1 MKFKI
6 FYQQNRE
13 IQTIILEAADEQ
25 SLKIDQSLP
34 KNILKIKRIQKNL
47 DKQITFFKFDTQK
60 ELDFIN
66 ELHMLLGVKIQF
78 FEALKMISEISSNN
92 EVKNFC
98 QNLSKHISNGKNF
111 ESFFERNSY
120 FFSEISILFFKL
132 CDKSGNI
139 EQNINSLHTILTE
152 KMEQSKKIKDALM
165 YPIFLFSTMFL
176 ALIAILGF
184 VVPNF
189 KSMLSNFQNLP
200 TMTKI
205 IFFAS
210 DNYLILL
217 ILLAA
222 TILFGFGILHFLNGK
237 KEYKFREKTDNFV
250 LKKIPII
257 SKIVYLH
264 FMRIWFL
271 VLKEQISSKYK
282 LEESLKFSKI
292 AVTNS
297 FFGSKIDELITG
309 LNYGNALSKSMKNGG
324 FFDNITIGLVQ
335 TAEETNNYE
344 SIFGQLHTIN
354 KTKLNDKI
362 KLIVLFIE
370 PFFALFIALILVVV
384 ALGIFVPI
392 WDFANLAKQY

>member
-6 FYQQNRE
+6 FYQQNLE
-13 IQTIILEAADEQ
+13 IQTKIIETNDEQ
-25 SLKIDQSLP
+25 SLKIDPNFP
-34 KNILKIKRIQKNL
+34 KNILKIKKIQNHLTWKMR
-47 DKQITFFKFDTQK
+47 FFEFNAQK

-78 FEALKMISEISSNN
+78 FEALKMIFEISANQ
-92 EVKNFC
+92 EIKTFC
-98 QNLSKHISNGKNF
+98 QNLSNHISNGKNF
-111 ESFFERNSY
+111 ESFFEKNSY

-139 EQNINSLHTILTE
+139 EQNINSLHAILSE

-165 YPIFLFSTMFL
+165 YPIFLFFAMFL

-189 KSMLSNFQNLP
+189 KSMLANVENLP
-200 TMTKI
+200 IMTKI

-210 DNYLILL
+210 DNYIV
-217 ILLAA
+217 LLAVFGLF
-222 TILFGFGILHFLNGK
+222 ILFGFGIFKFLKGK
-237 KEYKFREKTDNFV
+237 KEDKFREKIDNFM

-292 AVTNS
+292 AVTNL

-324 FFDNITIGLVQ
+324 FFDNIAIGLVQ

-344 SIFGQLHTIN
+344 SVFGQLHTIN

-370 PFFALFIALILVVV
+370 PFFALLIAMILVIV